1 MDTSNKVAFFIDFAE
16 PEYSLGLIE
25 GARAFFKKQGMEMII
40 FETGNINSPSKTY
53 GYQRLSIAS
62 LISANTV
69 SGMIFVSGP
78 QLYNATPEYLESY
91 LKSFAPI
98 KIVSIGYDF
107 PQYPCV
113 ISSCKKSMKEL
124 IEHLI
129 VKHSC
134 KKIALLTVNSHAN
147 DVQLRTEIYRQVMAE
162 QNLEE
167 NIIYANNLGYAQ
179 TVEAL
184 KDVSGKSSKF
194 DAIVC
199 MNDEMAC
206 ACIDTLTSAGIS
218 VPKKVIVTGFDDEM
232 RSSCIT
238 PSLTTIN
245 QNIYKQGYAAA
256 KMLYDQIKGNP
267 VPHKKVIESTVIYRE
282 SCRCISGDMKRWLYL
297 DSKGSLH
304 ESTLKDISSFEI
316 SKWFTN
322 RNHFIRI
329 TQIYTN
335 MQADIPLDVLS
346 RRVRDDFTSFGIQRA
361 ALCFFKNPVA
371 TDKFEYFSLPQEAY
385 VFSAYDNSTEKSVYY
400 NEDKITFNPNET
412 LVPDGLL
419 SSFEDLHVVAL
430 YKNTILYGYAVY
442 KRGPYDP
449 TIYSISFK
457 MISSTIANAFTTN
470 KVLKEFELVKT
481 VSMTDEMTGL
491 LNRRGF
497 MTLGKTMLVDA
508 IKHGK
513 GGVMLFGDI
522 DGLKKI
528 NDTYGHS
535 CGDKAIR
542 AEASILKE
550 IFGKDCT
557 VGRLGGDEFAV
568 IAPKLSMEKFEAV
581 NKKIKEKCGDYN
593 KKSGEKFTLSISIG
607 CVPFGKK
614 TSSSMHELL
623 ALADKELY
631 KAKEAHYAE
640 EG

>member
-78 QLYNATPEYLESY
+78 QLYNTTPEYLESY

-107 PQYPCV
+107 PEYPCV

-124 IEHLI
+124 VEHL
-129 VKHSC
+129 VFKHSC
-134 KKIALLTVNSHAN
+134 RKIALLTVNSHAN
-147 DVQLRTEIYRQVMAE
+147 DVQLRTEIYRQVMKE

-167 NIIYANNLGYAQ
+167 NIIFANNLGYVQ

-184 KDVSGKSSKF
+184 KEVNSKSCKF

-206 ACIDTLTSAGIS
+206 ACIDTLKSAGIA

-256 KMLYDQIKGNP
+256 KMLYDQIRGNP

-282 SCRCISGDMKRWLYL
+282 SCRCISTDMKKGLYL

-304 ESTLKDISSFEI
+304 ESELKDVSFYEI

-329 TQIYTN
+329 TQLYTN
-335 MQADIPLDVLS
+335 MQADISLTTLS
-346 RRVRDDFTSFGIQRA
+346 HRTRDDFTSFGIQSA

-385 VFSAYDNSTEKSVYY
+385 VFMAYDNTVEKAVYY
-400 NEDKITFNPNET
+400 DEAMITFNPNKT
-412 LVPDGLL
+412 LLPDGLI
-419 SSFEDLHVVAL
+419 SDYENVQVVAI
-430 YKNTILYGYAVY
+430 YKGTILYGYALY

-457 MISSTIANAFTTN
+457 MLSSTIANAFATT
-470 KVLKEFELVKT
+470 KVLREVELAKT
-481 VSMTDEMTGL
+481 VSVTDEMTGL

-497 MTLGKTMLVDA
+497 MTLGKDMLMDSL
-508 IKHGK
+508 KKGK
-513 GGVMLFGDI
+513 GGIILFGDI

-535 CGDKAIR
+535 SGDKAIR
-542 AEASILKE
+542 AEAAILKE
-550 IFGKDCT
+550 IFGKECT

-568 IAPKLSMEKFEAV
+568 IAPKLTEEKFVALY
-581 NKKIKEKCGDYN
+581 KKIKEKCREYN
-593 KKSGEKFTLSISIG
+593 KSSGEEFTLSISIG

-614 TSSSMHELL
+614 TSSSLHTLL
-623 ALADKELY
+623 SLADKELY
-631 KAKEAHYAE
+631 KEKEKHYAE
-640 EG
+640 KA